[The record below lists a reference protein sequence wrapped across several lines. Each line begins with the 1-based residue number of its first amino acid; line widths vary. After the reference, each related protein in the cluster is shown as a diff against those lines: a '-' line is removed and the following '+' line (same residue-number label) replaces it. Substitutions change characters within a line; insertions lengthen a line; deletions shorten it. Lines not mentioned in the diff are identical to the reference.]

1 MRKTLVGLLLVLVTA
16 VLSASPAWGQRR
28 EIVQLQ
34 ADIIRLSQQVGEIQS
49 SLDDRNSVVQNLV
62 EQLYDQVVSLSETV
76 GRINN
81 TLNDVQTSNDRLGGE
96 VRLLVSNLRDD
107 VEMMGRGLGDLRTD
121 VNSVAQQLT
130 TFQTTTEEL
139 DSPQSLMRMAV
150 TDFLSGNYELAI
162 EGFREYLDNF
172 PASPRAAESQLY
184 LGDSYFN
191 DGEYEQ
197 AIIEYDLLL
206 QKYPDSDRK
215 VTALYKKG
223 LALAEMNQIQD
234 ALTYLRRVV
243 SEHPDSTEATSAQQ
257 KIDDRSGA
265 RRR

>member
-1 MRKTLVGLLLVLVTA
+1 MKKTLVGLIMLVMAGVGSTG
-16 VLSASPAWGQRR
+16 PAWGQRR

-49 SLDDRNSVVQNLV
+49 SLDERNTVVQNLV
-62 EQLYDQVVSLSETV
+62 EQLYDQVVTLSDTV

-81 TLNDVQTSNDRLGGE
+81 TLNEVRASNERLGGE
-96 VRLLVSNLRDD
+96 MRVLVGNLRDD
-107 VEMMGRGLGDLRTD
+107 VEIMDRSLGNLRTD
-121 VNSVAQQLT
+121 MNGIAQQLT

-150 TDFLSGNYELAI
+150 TDFLSGNYDLAI

-191 DGEYEQ
+191 DGEFEQ

-206 QKYPDSDRK
+206 QKYPDSDK
-215 VTALYKKG
+215 NVTALYKKG
-223 LALAEMNQIQD
+223 LALAEMNQTQD
-234 ALTYLRRVV
+234 ALNYLRRVV
-243 SEHPDSTEATSAQQ
+243 SEYPDSTEATSAQQ
-257 KIDDRSGA
+257 KIDDLSGG
-265 RRR
+265 R